1 MKLNLVS
8 IARRNVFHR
17 PLSTGLS
24 VLLLAFGV
32 GMISILLLVQR
43 QLTEDFDRNIN
54 DIDMVLGHKG
64 SPLQLILANVYHVD
78 VPTGNISL
86 HEAEEIV
93 AHPFVE
99 SGIPLAYGDN
109 YRMFRIVGT
118 EWSYPAHYDC
128 ELSEGRAW
136 DVPFEVVLGAGVAE
150 KEGLSLG
157 DTFFSAHGLTDES
170 DVHADKTFVVVGLLK
185 RSGSVIDQLILT
197 SVETVWAVHEH
208 VDAEAVA
215 AGEPMPEREITAMLL
230 KKRNPLAILTLPNLL
245 RDSNMQIAL
254 PSIELNRLT
263 QQFGIGLQTVRAI
276 AVLIMVLSFISVF
289 IALFNSLRDRRY
301 ELALMRTMGGTPGSL
316 FTLVVTEGLW
326 MTCMGIAAG
335 LLLSRVGIAVLSS
348 IVSDQFHYDWS
359 QMGPAPGE
367 WLLVLLAFFV
377 GLVAAAIPARSVL
390 KMDIS
395 RTLGAGR

>member
-1 MKLNLVS
+1 MNLVS

-43 QLTEDFDRNIN
+43 QLAEDFDRNIN
-54 DIDMVLGHKG
+54 DIDMVLGAKG

-86 HEAEEIV
+86 PEAQQVV

-109 YRMFRIVGT
+109 YRMYRIVGT
-118 EWSYPAHYDC
+118 EWTYPEHYAC
-128 ELSEGRAW
+128 VLAEGDRWGAT
-136 DVPFEVVLGAGVAE
+136 FEVVLGAAVA
-150 KEGLSLG
+150 KTAGMVVG
-157 DTFFSAHGLTDES
+157 DTFFSAHGLADET
-170 DVHADKTFVVVGLLK
+170 DVHDDKTFVVVGILE

-197 SVETVWAVHEH
+197 SIETVWAVHEH
-208 VDAEAVA
+208 EGDFVDPAD
-215 AGEPMPEREITAMLL
+215 REITAMLL

-245 RDSNMQIAL
+245 KDSNMQIAL

-263 QQFGIGLQTVRAI
+263 QQFGIGIQTIRAI
-276 AVLIMVLSFISVF
+276 ALLIMVLSFVSVF

-301 ELALMRTMGGTPGSL
+301 ELALMRTMGGTPRAL

-326 MTCMGIAAG
+326 MTCMGIITG
-335 LLLSRVGIAVLSS
+335 LILSRIGIAVLSS
-348 IVSDQFHYDWS
+348 VVADQFHYDWS
-359 QMGPAPGE
+359 QMGAAPGE
-367 WLLVLLAFFV
+367 GLLVALAFLV
-377 GLVAAAIPARSVL
+377 GLLAAAIPARSVL

>member
-1 MKLNLVS
+1 MNLVS

-43 QLTEDFDRNIN
+43 QLTEDFDRNIR
-54 DIDMVLGHKG
+54 DIDMVLGAKG

-86 HEAEEIV
+86 PAAEEVV
-93 AHPFVE
+93 AHPFVA

-109 YRMFRIVGT
+109 YRMHRIVGT
-118 EWSYPAHYDC
+118 EWTYPEHYGC
-128 ELSEGRAW
+128 TLVEGSRWAA
-136 DVPFEVVLGAGVAE
+136 PFEVVLGEAVARST
-150 KEGLSLG
+150 GLTLG
-157 DTFFSAHGLTDES
+157 DTFFSAHGLADET
-170 DVHADKTFVVVGLLK
+170 DVHGDKTFVVVGLLEG
-185 RSGSVIDQLILT
+185 SGSVIDQLILT
-197 SVETVWAVHEH
+197 SVETIWAVHDH
-208 VDAEAVA
+208 P
-215 AGEPMPEREITAMLL
+215 GEVIDPADREITAMLL
-230 KKRNPLAILTLPNLL
+230 KKRNPMAILTLPRLL
-245 RDSNMQIAL
+245 QDSNMQIAL

-263 QQFGIGLQTVRAI
+263 QQFGIGLQTIRAI
-276 AVLIMVLSFISVF
+276 ALLIMVLSFVSVF

-301 ELALMRTMGGTPGSL
+301 ELALMRTMGGTPRAL
-316 FTLVVTEGLW
+316 FTLIVTEGLW

-348 IVSDQFHYDWS
+348 VVEDQFHYDWS
-359 QMGPAPGE
+359 QMGAASGE
-367 WLLVLLAFFV
+367 GVLVGLAFAV
-377 GLVAAAIPARSVL
+377 GLLAAAIPAVSVV